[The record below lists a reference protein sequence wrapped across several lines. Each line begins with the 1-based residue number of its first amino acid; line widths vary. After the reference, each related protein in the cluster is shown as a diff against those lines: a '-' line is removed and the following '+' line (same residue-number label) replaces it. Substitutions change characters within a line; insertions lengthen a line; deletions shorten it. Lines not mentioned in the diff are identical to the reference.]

1 MNLLMKQVELEILEL
16 NKKYRNMALSNQEKG
31 LELLSREQ
39 KLSFMKE
46 MTEKKF
52 AKEVVSGEERKDIR
66 YLTKQ
71 KKMEDY
77 MEEIL
82 EETLKILIE
91 ENFVE
96 ESGYDKNIYIITE
109 EYYKKVK
116 NAYYN

>member
-1 MNLLMKQVELEILEL
+1 MNLLMKRVELEMMEL

-31 LELLSREQ
+31 LELLSKKQ
-39 KLSFMKE
+39 KISFIKE

-52 AKEVVSGEERKDIR
+52 AREVVSGEERKDIR

-71 KKMEDY
+71 VKMEDY

-82 EETLKILIE
+82 EETLQKLIE
-91 ENFVE
+91 ENIVE

-109 EYYKKVK
+109 EYYKKLK